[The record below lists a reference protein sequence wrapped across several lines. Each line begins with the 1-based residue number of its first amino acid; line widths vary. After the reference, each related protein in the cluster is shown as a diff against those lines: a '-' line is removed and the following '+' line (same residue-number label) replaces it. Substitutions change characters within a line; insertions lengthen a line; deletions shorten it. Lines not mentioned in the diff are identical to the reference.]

1 METSYSLNT
10 FAKTTNVKRPREI
23 ASYSRDSSFK
33 ITQSPE
39 DYPHFFF
46 QDGDLADGRG
56 YDLKQG
62 FSPDNE
68 RAFDYGDMSGFL
80 EAIMTHEKTKGKK
93 IDAKLITWRGLIR
106 KLMLLPFENRDK
118 FVLNVIPFD
127 GQLFMQ
133 SDVDF
138 ERMKYQNEQS
148 FRNEQAQMAMYS
160 GYKFER
166 LTTIDKPWGK
176 TKRSEIESRRR
187 APIDQIS
194 QYATVVKTTIG
205 TTDLVIGAE
214 VDGVWDFK
222 PSDGSDPLKHY
233 VELKCTRVI
242 DNPKSIFNFERKLL
256 TAWAQ
261 CFLIGV
267 PRIIYGFRDDQ
278 FILRAI
284 EEFQTDQIPI
294 QLKNNPLH
302 LQRQKEDPSFK
313 VQNKPMLS
321 IKFLCGLLEWI
332 ENSIP
337 VDDESKTYTLEFD
350 PEKNNMSLSIRQN
363 SAEKSEKLLSPYS
376 GAEGGILSNEFRQWR
391 SELKLL

>member
-10 FAKTTNVKRPREI
+10 FAKTTNVKRPKEI
-23 ASYSRDSSFK
+23 SSYSRDSEFK
-33 ITQSPE
+33 INQSP
-39 DYPHFFF
+39 DYYPHFFF

-62 FSPDNE
+62 FSPDSE
-68 RAFDYGDMSGFL
+68 RQFDYGDMSGL
-80 EAIMTHEKTKGKK
+80 LDAIKNHEKSKGEK

-118 FVLNVIPFD
+118 FVFIIVPYD

-138 ERMKYQNEQS
+138 ERGKFQNEQT
-148 FRNEQAQMAMYS
+148 FRNEQAKMAMYS

-166 LTTIDKPWGK
+166 LTTIDKPWGS

-187 APIDQIS
+187 APVDQIS

-205 TTDLVIGAE
+205 STELVIGAE
-214 VDGVWDFK
+214 VDAIWDFK
-222 PSDGSDPLKHY
+222 PTDGSDPLKHY

-242 DNPKSIFNFERKLL
+242 DNPKSILNFERKLL

-284 EEFQTDQIPI
+284 EEFSTDQVPI

-302 LQRQKEDPSFK
+302 LQRQKEDPSYK
-313 VQNKPMLS
+313 IQNKPMLS

-337 VDDESKTYTLEFD
+337 TDDESKTFTLEFD
-350 PEKNNMSLSIRQN
+350 PEKNNMYLNIKEN
-363 SAEKSEKLLSPYS
+363 TPEKTQKLLSPYN
-376 GAEGGILSNEFRQWR
+376 GPDGGILSDEFKSWR
-391 SELKLL
+391 NDLKLL